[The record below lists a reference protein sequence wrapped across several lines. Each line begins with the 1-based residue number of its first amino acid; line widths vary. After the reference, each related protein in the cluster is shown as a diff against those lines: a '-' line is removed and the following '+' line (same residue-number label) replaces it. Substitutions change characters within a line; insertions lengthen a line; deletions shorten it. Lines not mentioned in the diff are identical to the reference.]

1 MISIRPCGVRDQR
14 DAVTDEYPRP
24 SIWLTSWEGIPQAV
38 WILVLAFRQGTVLV
52 INISRSPLRISFFG
66 GGTDYPTYFHHNPGA
81 VLGASI
87 DKYIYTVA
95 LPMADFAE
103 NRYRI
108 TYRIVEGVDRV
119 EDIKHNVIRATLLEM
134 GYDEPLNIAIISD
147 LPGNSGLGSSSSFT
161 VGFIALMEYLQG
173 RSITKF
179 DLFKRAV
186 HTERELLKENV
197 GIQDQIHAAF
207 GGLNLYQF
215 HKDELTIRPAQMA
228 TECRNALDRSLC
240 LVYTG
245 IQRYASA
252 TVQEQLKN
260 TEEQKIHKDLT
271 HLVKLCHD
279 GLALLEGRNPEAMLC
294 DLGKLVSEGWETKRR
309 LSTSVSLPKIDEAY
323 DQAMRLGAYGGKL
336 CGAGGG
342 GFLLFMAPAHV
353 QAKMIETFG
362 HKSFVK
368 ISLEDAGASI
378 ISR

>member
-1 MISIRPCGVRDQR
+1 
-14 DAVTDEYPRP
+14 
-24 SIWLTSWEGIPQAV
+24 
-38 WILVLAFRQGTVLV
+38 V

-66 GGTDYPTYFHHNPGA
+66 GGSDYPTYFNHHPGA

-87 DKYIYTVA
+87 DKYIYTIA

-108 TYRIVEGVDRV
+108 TYRIVEVADRV
-119 EDIKHNVIRATLLEM
+119 EDIKHNVIRATLLDM
-134 GYDEPLNIAIISD
+134 GYDKPLNVAIISD

-161 VGFIALMEYLQG
+161 VGFVALMEYLSG

-186 HTERELLKENV
+186 RTERDLLKENV

-215 HKDELTIRPAQMA
+215 HKDDLTIRPAQMA

-240 LVYTG
+240 LIYTG
-245 IQRYASA
+245 IQRHASTA
-252 TVQEQLKN
+252 VQEQLRNTKAEKN
-260 TEEQKIHKDLT
+260 HKDLS
-271 HLVKLCHD
+271 HLVKLWRE
-279 GLALLEGRNPEAMLC
+279 GLALLEGRDPETMLR

-309 LSTSVSLPKIDEAY
+309 LSTDVTLPQIDATY
-323 DQAMRLGAYGGKL
+323 DEAMRLGAYGGKL

-342 GFLLFMAPAHV
+342 GFLLFMAPDHV

-362 HKSFVK
+362 QKSFVK
-368 ISLEDAGASI
+368 ISLEDHGAGI

>member
-1 MISIRPCGVRDQR
+1 
-14 DAVTDEYPRP
+14 
-24 SIWLTSWEGIPQAV
+24 
-38 WILVLAFRQGTVLV
+38 V

-66 GGTDYPTYFHHNPGA
+66 GGTDYPSYFHDNPGA

-87 DKYIYTVA
+87 DKYIYIIA

-103 NRYRI
+103 QRYRI

-134 GYDEPLNIAIISD
+134 GYDKPLNIAIISD

-161 VGFIALMEYLQG
+161 VGFIALMEYLEG

-186 HTERELLKENV
+186 HTERDLLKENV

-245 IQRYASA
+245 IQRHASA

-260 TEEQKIHKDLT
+260 TEEKKIQKDLT

-279 GLALLEGRNPEAMLC
+279 GLALLEGRNPDAMLREF
-294 DLGKLVSEGWETKRR
+294 GELVSEGWETKRR
-309 LSTSVSLPKIDEAY
+309 LSTSVTLPQIDATY

-342 GFLLFMAPAHV
+342 GFLLFMAPDHV
-353 QAKMIETFG
+353 QLKMIETFG
-362 HKSFVK
+362 QKSFVK
-368 ISLEDAGASI
+368 ICLEDHGAGI

>member
-1 MISIRPCGVRDQR
+1 
-14 DAVTDEYPRP
+14 
-24 SIWLTSWEGIPQAV
+24 
-38 WILVLAFRQGTVLV
+38 V

-87 DKYIYTVA
+87 DKYIYTIA

-134 GYDEPLNIAIISD
+134 GYVKPLNIAIISD

-186 HTERELLKENV
+186 HTERDLLKENV

-215 HKDELTIRPAQMA
+215 HKEELTIRPAQMA

-245 IQRYASA
+245 IQRHASA
-252 TVQEQLKN
+252 TLQEQLKN
-260 TEEQKIHKDLT
+260 TEEKKIQKDLN

-279 GLALLEGRNPEAMLC
+279 GLALLEGKNPEAMLS

-309 LSTSVSLPKIDEAY
+309 FSTSVTLPQIDEAY
-323 DQAMRLGAYGGKL
+323 EEAMRLGAYGGKL

-342 GFLLFMAPAHV
+342 GFLLFMAPDRV
-353 QAKMIETFG
+353 QSKMIEKFG
-362 HKSFVK
+362 EKSFVK

>member
-1 MISIRPCGVRDQR
+1 
-14 DAVTDEYPRP
+14 
-24 SIWLTSWEGIPQAV
+24 
-38 WILVLAFRQGTVLV
+38 V

-87 DKYIYTVA
+87 DKYIYTIA

-134 GYDEPLNIAIISD
+134 GYVKPLNIAIISD

-186 HTERELLKENV
+186 HTERDLMKENV

-245 IQRYASA
+245 IQRHASA

-260 TEEQKIHKDLT
+260 TEEKKIQKDLT
-271 HLVKLCHD
+271 HLVQLCHD

-309 LSTSVSLPKIDEAY
+309 LSTSVTLPQIDAAY
-323 DQAMRLGAYGGKL
+323 DAAMRLGAYGGKL

-342 GFLLFMAPAHV
+342 GFLLFMAPDHV
-353 QAKMIETFG
+353 QSKMIETFG

>member
-1 MISIRPCGVRDQR
+1 M
-14 DAVTDEYPRP
+14 
-24 SIWLTSWEGIPQAV
+24 

-342 GFLLFMAPAHV
+342 GFMLFMAPDHV

>member
-1 MISIRPCGVRDQR
+1 M
-14 DAVTDEYPRP
+14 
-24 SIWLTSWEGIPQAV
+24 
-38 WILVLAFRQGTVLV
+38 

-66 GGTDYPTYFHHNPGA
+66 GGTDYPTYFQHNPGA

-87 DKYIYTVA
+87 DKYIYTIA

-103 NRYRI
+103 NRYRV

-134 GYDEPLNIAIISD
+134 GYDNPLNIAIISD

-186 HTERELLKENV
+186 HTERDLLKENV

-215 HKDELTIRPAQMA
+215 HKDDLTIRPAQMA
-228 TECRNALDRSLC
+228 TECRDALDRSLC

-245 IQRYASA
+245 IQRHAS
-252 TVQEQLKN
+252 TTLVEQLKN
-260 TEEQKIHKDLT
+260 TEEKKIHKDLSR
-271 HLVKLCHD
+271 LVELCHE
-279 GLALLEGRNPEAMLC
+279 GLRVLEGRNPETMLRH
-294 DLGKLVSEGWETKRR
+294 LGKLVSEGWEAKRQF
-309 LSTSVSLPKIDEAY
+309 STSVSLPKIDATY
-323 DQAMRLGAYGGKL
+323 DEAMRLGAYGGKL

-342 GFLLFMAPAHV
+342 GFLLFMAPDHV
-353 QAKMIETFG
+353 QSKMIETFG
-362 HKSFVK
+362 QKSFVK
-368 ISLEDAGASI
+368 ICLEDHGAGI

>member
-1 MISIRPCGVRDQR
+1 
-14 DAVTDEYPRP
+14 
-24 SIWLTSWEGIPQAV
+24 
-38 WILVLAFRQGTVLV
+38 
-52 INISRSPLRISFFG
+52 
-66 GGTDYPTYFHHNPGA
+66 
-81 VLGASI
+81 
-87 DKYIYTVA
+87 
-95 LPMADFAE
+95 
-103 NRYRI
+103 
-108 TYRIVEGVDRV
+108 
-119 EDIKHNVIRATLLEM
+119 
-134 GYDEPLNIAIISD
+134 
-147 LPGNSGLGSSSSFT
+147 
-161 VGFIALMEYLQG
+161 MEYLQG

-186 HTERELLKENV
+186 HTERDLLKENV

-245 IQRYASA
+245 IQRHASA

-260 TEEQKIHKDLT
+260 TEEKKIQNDLT

-279 GLALLEGRNPEAMLC
+279 GLALLEGRNPEAMLS

-309 LSTSVSLPKIDEAY
+309 LSSSVTLPQIDATY
-323 DQAMRLGAYGGKL
+323 DEAMRLGAYGGKL

-342 GFLLFMAPAHV
+342 GFLLFMAPDHV
-353 QAKMIETFG
+353 QSKMIEMFG

>member
-1 MISIRPCGVRDQR
+1 
-14 DAVTDEYPRP
+14 
-24 SIWLTSWEGIPQAV
+24 
-38 WILVLAFRQGTVLV
+38 V

-66 GGTDYPTYFHHNPGA
+66 GGTDYPTYFQDYPGA

-87 DKYIYTVA
+87 DKYIYTIA

-103 NRYRI
+103 HRYRI

-119 EDIKHNVIRATLLEM
+119 EDIKHNVIRATLLDM
-134 GYDEPLNIAIISD
+134 RYDEPLNVAIISD

-161 VGFIALMEYLQG
+161 VGFIALMEFLSG

-186 HTERELLKENV
+186 YTERDLLKENV

-215 HKDELTIRPAQMA
+215 HKDDFTIRPAQMA
-228 TECRNALDRSLC
+228 TECRDALDRSLC

-245 IQRYASA
+245 IQRHAS
-252 TVQEQLKN
+252 TMVQEQLKN
-260 TEEQKIHKDLT
+260 TEEKKIHKDLSR
-271 HLVKLCHD
+271 LVELCHD
-279 GLALLEGRNPEAMLC
+279 GLRVLEGRSPETMLR
-294 DLGKLVSEGWETKRR
+294 DLGKLVSEGWEAKRTF
-309 LSTSVSLPKIDEAY
+309 STSVSLPKIDAIY
-323 DQAMRLGAYGGKL
+323 DEAMRLGAYGGKL

-342 GFLLFMAPAHV
+342 GFLLFMAPEHV
-353 QAKMIETFG
+353 QAKMIDTFG
-362 HKSFVK
+362 QKSFVK
-368 ISLEDAGASI
+368 ICLEDYGAGI

>member
-1 MISIRPCGVRDQR
+1 
-14 DAVTDEYPRP
+14 
-24 SIWLTSWEGIPQAV
+24 
-38 WILVLAFRQGTVLV
+38 
-52 INISRSPLRISFFG
+52 
-66 GGTDYPTYFHHNPGA
+66 
-81 VLGASI
+81 
-87 DKYIYTVA
+87 
-95 LPMADFAE
+95 MADFAE
-103 NRYRI
+103 QRYRI

-134 GYDEPLNIAIISD
+134 GYDKPLNIAIISD

-161 VGFIALMEYLQG
+161 VGFIALMEYLEG

-186 HTERELLKENV
+186 HTERDLLKENV

-245 IQRYASA
+245 IQRHASA
-252 TVQEQLKN
+252 TLQEQLKN
-260 TEEQKIHKDLT
+260 TEEKKIQKDLT

-279 GLALLEGRNPEAMLC
+279 GLALLEGRNPDAMVS

-309 LSTSVSLPKIDEAY
+309 LSTSVTLPQIDATY

-342 GFLLFMAPAHV
+342 GFLLFMAPDHV
-353 QAKMIETFG
+353 QSKMIETFG
-362 HKSFVK
+362 QKSFVK
-368 ISLEDAGASI
+368 ICLEDHGAGI

>member
-1 MISIRPCGVRDQR
+1 
-14 DAVTDEYPRP
+14 
-24 SIWLTSWEGIPQAV
+24 
-38 WILVLAFRQGTVLV
+38 V
-52 INISRSPLRISFFG
+52 INISKSPLRISFFG
-66 GGTDYPTYFHHNPGA
+66 GGTDYPSYFHDNPGA

-87 DKYIYTVA
+87 DKYIYIIA

-103 NRYRI
+103 QRYRI

-134 GYDEPLNIAIISD
+134 GYDKPLNIAIISD

-161 VGFIALMEYLQG
+161 VGFIALMEYLES

-186 HTERELLKENV
+186 HTERDLLKENV

-245 IQRYASA
+245 IQRHASA

-260 TEEQKIHKDLT
+260 TEEKKIQTDLT

-279 GLALLEGRNPEAMLC
+279 GLALLEGRNPQAMLC
-294 DLGKLVSEGWETKRR
+294 DFGKLVSEGWETKRR
-309 LSTSVSLPKIDEAY
+309 LSTSVTLPQIDATY
-323 DQAMRLGAYGGKL
+323 DEAMRLGAYGGKL

-342 GFLLFMAPAHV
+342 GFLLFMAPDHV
-353 QAKMIETFG
+353 QSKMIETFG
-362 HKSFVK
+362 QKSFVK
-368 ISLEDAGASI
+368 ICLEDHGAGI

>member
-1 MISIRPCGVRDQR
+1 
-14 DAVTDEYPRP
+14 
-24 SIWLTSWEGIPQAV
+24 
-38 WILVLAFRQGTVLV
+38 V

-66 GGTDYPTYFHHNPGA
+66 GGTDYPPYYHEYPGA

-87 DKYIYTVA
+87 DKYIYTIA

-103 NRYRI
+103 QRYRV
-108 TYRIVEGVDRV
+108 TYRIVEAVNRV

-134 GYDEPLNIAIISD
+134 GYDKPLNVAIISD

-186 HTERELLKENV
+186 HTERDLLNENV

-215 HKDELTIRPAQMA
+215 HKDDLTIRPAQMA
-228 TECRNALDRSLC
+228 TECRDALNRSLC
-240 LVYTG
+240 LLYTG
-245 IQRYASA
+245 IQRHASA
-252 TVQEQLKN
+252 TIQEQLKN
-260 TEEQKIHKDLT
+260 TEEKRIHRDLS
-271 HLVKLCHD
+271 HLVELCHQ
-279 GLALLEGRNPEAMLC
+279 GLELLEGRDPESMLR

-309 LSTSVSLPKIDEAY
+309 LSTSVSLPQIDATYEE
-323 DQAMRLGAYGGKL
+323 AMRLGAYGGKL

-342 GFLLFMAPAHV
+342 GFLLFMASKHV
-353 QAKMIETFG
+353 QTKMIEKFG
-362 HKSFVK
+362 QKSFVK
-368 ISLEDAGASI
+368 FELEDHGASV

>member
-1 MISIRPCGVRDQR
+1 
-14 DAVTDEYPRP
+14 
-24 SIWLTSWEGIPQAV
+24 
-38 WILVLAFRQGTVLV
+38 V

-66 GGTDYPTYFHHNPGA
+66 GGTDYPTYFHHHPGA
-81 VLGASI
+81 VLGTSI
-87 DKYIYTVA
+87 DKYIYTIA

-134 GYDEPLNIAIISD
+134 GYVKPLNIAIISD

-161 VGFIALMEYLQG
+161 VGFIALMEHLQG

-186 HTERELLKENV
+186 HTERDLLNENV
-197 GIQDQIHAAF
+197 GIQDQIHASF

-245 IQRYASA
+245 IQRHASA
-252 TVQEQLKN
+252 TLQEQLKN
-260 TEEQKIHKDLT
+260 TEEKKIQKDLN

-279 GLALLEGRNPEAMLC
+279 GLAVLEGKNPETMLS

-309 LSTSVSLPKIDEAY
+309 FSTSVTLPQIDEAY
-323 DQAMRLGAYGGKL
+323 DEAMRLGAYGGKL

-342 GFLLFMAPAHV
+342 GFMLFMAPDYV

-362 HKSFVK
+362 EKSFVK
-368 ISLEDAGASI
+368 IALEDAGASI

>member
-1 MISIRPCGVRDQR
+1 VTYERPTPINVL
-14 DAVTDEYPRP
+14 
-24 SIWLTSWEGIPQAV
+24 IFWEAIPQAQ
-38 WILVLAFRQGTVLV
+38 WILILAFGGGTVSL

-87 DKYIYTVA
+87 DKYIYTIA

-134 GYDEPLNIAIISD
+134 GYVKPLNIAIISD

-186 HTERELLKENV
+186 HTERDLLKENV

-245 IQRYASA
+245 IQRHASA

-260 TEEQKIHKDLT
+260 TEEKKIQKDLT

-279 GLALLEGRNPEAMLC
+279 GLALLEGRNPEAMLS

-309 LSTSVSLPKIDEAY
+309 LSTSVTLPQIDAAY
-323 DQAMRLGAYGGKL
+323 NEAMRLGAYGGKL

-342 GFLLFMAPAHV
+342 GFLLFMAPDHV
-353 QAKMIETFG
+353 QSKMMETFG